1 MVYELAA
8 MNRLL
13 DEDEEDLKRERE
25 LTLSTGVILGIFL
38 ALVVLCGAFF
48 GFGYKL
54 GSRRTAF
61 PITEANADG
70 TQPSAGLFSGFK
82 PAAGSPMAS
91 PAANNS
97 APVVVRSASGSAPAA
112 GSGEAPGVAHESPNP
127 AAVAPAAHVA
137 PPAAPTPEQPV
148 ATGSYVV
155 QVAAVSHEEDA
166 QLLVSALR
174 AKGYPVSAHTDAA
187 DKFFHIQ
194 VGPFTNVKDAT
205 AAKQRLIADGYQPII
220 K

>member
-1 MVYELAA
+1 

-13 DEDEEDLKRERE
+13 DEDEEELQHERE
-25 LTLSTGVILGIFL
+25 LTLGTGVILGIFL

-48 GFGYKL
+48 GFGYKM
-54 GSRRTAF
+54 GSRQPV
-61 PITEANADG
+61 PITAASGDS
-70 TQPSAGLFSGFK
+70 TQPSSNTFSGFK
-82 PAAGSPMAS
+82 PAAGSPLESSAGSS
-91 PAANNS
+91 PA
-97 APVVVRSASGSAPAA
+97 PKVVTSGSGAVRGTASVAEAENAPPV
-112 GSGEAPGVAHESPNP
+112 E
-127 AAVAPAAHVA
+127 APAAHAA
-137 PPAAPTPEQPV
+137 PPVVTTPEQPM
-148 ATGSYVV
+148 ATGNFVV

-174 AKGYPVSAHTDAA
+174 TKGYPVNARADAG

-194 VGPFTNVKDAT
+194 VGPFTNMKDAT

>member
-1 MVYELAA
+1 MIRPVY
-8 MNRLL
+8 
-13 DEDEEDLKRERE
+13 EDEEDLKQERE

-48 GFGYKL
+48 GFGYKM
-54 GSRRTAF
+54 GSRQPVPVGSTDAGS
-61 PITEANADG
+61 A
-70 TQPSAGLFSGFK
+70 QPSSSMFSGFK
-82 PAAGSPMAS
+82 PAAGSPLV
-91 PAANNS
+91 AN
-97 APVVVRSASGSAPAA
+97 PASGSQPPIVRSGAGAAPRGGSAVESAPPAA
-112 GSGEAPGVAHESPNP
+112 
-127 AAVAPAAHVA
+127 APAAHAA
-137 PPAAPTPEQPV
+137 PPVATTPEQS
-148 ATGSYVV
+148 AAMGNFVV

-174 AKGYPVSAHTDAA
+174 AKGYPVTAHADQG

-194 VGPFTNVKDAT
+194 VGPFTNMKDAT